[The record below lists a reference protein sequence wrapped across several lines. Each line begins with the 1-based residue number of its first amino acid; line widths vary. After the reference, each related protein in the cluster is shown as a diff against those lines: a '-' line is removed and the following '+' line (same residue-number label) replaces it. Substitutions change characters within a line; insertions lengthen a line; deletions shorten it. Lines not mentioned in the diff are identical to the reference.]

1 MVSEDGHFVYKGG
14 ITVFLVV
21 CENWSCIEISDSFGF
36 VVVVIDPVK
45 FQLRRIYVLACEFFE
60 FRAKL
65 FAAMA
70 MLGVMIDN
78 LVIWLVSFLFVFQA
92 SDRN

>member
-1 MVSEDGHFVYKGG
+1 M
-14 ITVFLVV
+14 
-21 CENWSCIEISDSFGF
+21 
-36 VVVVIDPVK
+36 
-45 FQLRRIYVLACEFFE
+45 YVLACEFFE

-78 LVIWLVSFLFVFQA
+78 LIIWLVSFLFVFEA